1 MSMVITIT
9 KAPNSVNAVGQ
20 NKTFSNDMIGTI
32 GRGEQNTWVLD
43 DPERYLSTTH
53 CRISVDSGQFY
64 ITDSSTNGTFYN
76 GSPNPMGKGAKQAVQ
91 DNDTFIIGDYEFS
104 IALATESSM
113 SDSQAAVFSSSPFE
127 STGASDGSSLFADD
141 DLFAKAPPV
150 PMNDGFGQSSN
161 PISSASPF
169 DVGHVPNA
177 DSLIGGGSAET
188 DPLVALDKAR
198 GQQSQPDFSH
208 RQSDFASPF
217 GESSLA
223 DNANPINQQVSWPN
237 AVPDPELNAGS
248 SIPDDWDDDWLS
260 SDPSPAPVE
269 PAPSEKA
276 PVPESSF
283 STPVIPKPA
292 QPFQPKKSRPEREA
306 LVPQRTVRDNS
317 AEVNQEVAAA
327 LARQQTL
334 ENVNAKIQAELNTLK
349 QKINTPQKTGG
360 QDSSVDRALVN
371 ALGFE
376 DKALSDA
383 EISQINQL
391 SGEVLREMVSG
402 LMQVLGARSS
412 IKNEFRMNVTT
423 IQPVEN
429 NPLKFSANVS
439 DALENMFLKQGNAY
453 KKPVE
458 AIQDSFEG
466 IAEHQMAVLAGI
478 KDAFS
483 SVIERFDPLLLEERF
498 AKLKKSGL
506 LPGSQKARYW
516 EAYHDYYQELAGDM
530 DKSFQYLYG
539 DGFVRAYESQ
549 LQKLALSRKAKK
561 NNDA

>member
-32 GRGEQNTWVLD
+32 GRGDENTWVLD

-53 CRISVDSGQFY
+53 CRISVENGQFY

-91 DNDTFIIGDYEFS
+91 NNDTFIIGDYEFS
-104 IALATESSM
+104 MALAAGLPM
-113 SDSQAAVFSSSPFE
+113 SGAQSAVFSSSPFE
-127 STGASDGSSLFADD
+127 SAGASDGSSLFADD
-141 DLFAKAPPV
+141 DLFAKAPPM
-150 PMNDGFGQSSN
+150 PMNSGFGQSSDLVSN
-161 PISSASPF
+161 ASPF
-169 DVGHVPNA
+169 DVGHVPSS
-177 DSLIGGGSAET
+177 DSLMGGGHAET
-188 DPLVALDKAR
+188 DPLAALDKAR
-198 GQQSQPDFSH
+198 GQQSQPDFSQH
-208 RQSDFASPF
+208 QSDSSSPF
-217 GESSLA
+217 GGNSLS
-223 DNANPINQQVSWPN
+223 DNANPVNQQVSWPN
-237 AVPDPELNAGS
+237 AVPDPELSAGS

-260 SDPSPAPVE
+260 SNSSPAPAE
-269 PAPSEKA
+269 PGPFESTPSEKVPA
-276 PVPESSF
+276 PESSF

-292 QPFQPKKSRPEREA
+292 QPFQPNESQQAAP
-306 LVPQRTVRDNS
+306 DNS
-317 AEVNQEVAAA
+317 TEMSQEIAAA

-334 ENVNAKIQAELNTLK
+334 ENVNAKIQAELDTLK
-349 QKINTPQKTGG
+349 QKINTPQDTSNHG
-360 QDSSVDRALVN
+360 STVDRTLVN
-371 ALGFE
+371 ALGFQ

-391 SGEVLREMVSG
+391 SGEVLREMVGG

-429 NPLKFSANVS
+429 NPLKFSANIS

-453 KKPVE
+453 KKPLE

-483 SVIERFDPLLLEERF
+483 SVIERFDPILLEERF

-506 LPGSQKARYW
+506 LPGSQKAKYW

-561 NNDA
+561 NNEA

>member
-1 MSMVITIT
+1 MSIVITIT

-20 NKTFSNDMIGTI
+20 IKTFGNDMVSTI
-32 GRGEQNTWVLD
+32 GRGEENTWVLD

-53 CRISVDSGQFY
+53 CQISANSGQFY

-91 DNDTFIIGDYEFS
+91 NSDTFIIGDYEFS
-104 IALATESSM
+104 IAL
-113 SDSQAAVFSSSPFE
+113 DQAAEFSPSPFE
-127 STGASDGSSLFADD
+127 SVGASVGSSPFADD
-141 DLFAKAPPV
+141 DLFSKAPPM
-150 PMNDGFGQSSN
+150 PMSSELGQSSDFA
-161 PISSASPF
+161 SSASPF
-169 DVGHVPNA
+169 DVGHVSSS
-177 DSLIGGGSAET
+177 DSLFGGAHAET
-188 DPLVALDKAR
+188 DPLAALDKAR
-198 GQQSQPDFSH
+198 GKQSKPDNFSPA
-208 RQSDFASPF
+208 QGGFASPF
-217 GESSLA
+217 EGDSLA
-223 DNANPINQQVSWPN
+223 DNANPVNQQVSWPN
-237 AVPDPELNAGS
+237 AVPDPQLSPNPGLNAGS

-269 PAPSEKA
+269 SPST
-276 PVPESSF
+276 PESSF
-283 STPVIPKPA
+283 SKPVIPKPA
-292 QPFQPKKSRPEREA
+292 QPKEPRPEDGA
-306 LVPQRTVRDNS
+306 LAPQRPVSDNS
-317 AEVNQEVAAA
+317 IEVSQKVAVAQ
-327 LARQQTL
+327 ARQQTL
-334 ENVNAKIQAELNTLK
+334 EKVNAKIQVELDTLK
-349 QKINTPQKTGG
+349 KKINSPQSGSG
-360 QDSSVDRALVN
+360 QGSVVDRTLVD
-371 ALGFE
+371 ALGFQ
-376 DKALSDA
+376 DKALSDT

-391 SGEVLREMVSG
+391 SGEVLREMVGG

-429 NPLKFSANVS
+429 NPLKFSANVN

-453 KKPVE
+453 KKPVD

-483 SVIERFDPLLLEERF
+483 SVIERFDPILLEERF

-506 LPGSQKARYW
+506 LPGSQKAKYW

-561 NNDA
+561 NNET